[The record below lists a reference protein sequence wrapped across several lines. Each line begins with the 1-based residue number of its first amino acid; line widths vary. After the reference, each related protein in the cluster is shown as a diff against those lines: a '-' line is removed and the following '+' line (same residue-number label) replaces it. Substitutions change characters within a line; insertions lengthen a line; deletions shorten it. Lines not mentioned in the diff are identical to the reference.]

1 MAANWVRILLGD
13 PAVAGTRTAAPVA
26 ANDSYAQP
34 APQDSMAAGAASGV
48 LAGQTGVF
56 EMWGP
61 GGPDVQAALLPNV
74 DPTALSLG
82 LGAQGAPW
90 LGLGAQGAAAQ
101 TPWPAEEPFVYAT
114 DSAATVA
121 TGGPLPLMG
130 DWSAAFADWATL
142 LAPPERAAFDSSFAQ
157 TATSHI
163 GAAPLLAP
171 AAPDVWVDGT
181 KP

>member
-13 PAVAGTRTAAPVA
+13 PAVAGARTAAPVA

-74 DPTALSLG
+74 DPTA
-82 LGAQGAPW
+82 PW

-101 TPWPAEEPFVYAT
+101 TPWPAEQPFVYAT

-157 TATSHI
+157 TAMSHI
-163 GAAPLLAP
+163 GAPEGAPLLAP